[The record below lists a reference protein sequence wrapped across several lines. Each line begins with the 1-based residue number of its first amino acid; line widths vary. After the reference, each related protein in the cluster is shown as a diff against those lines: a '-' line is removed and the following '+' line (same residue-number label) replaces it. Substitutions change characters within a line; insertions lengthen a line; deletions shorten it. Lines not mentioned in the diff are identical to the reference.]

1 MAPGSR
7 FRLRSVKGAHGLI
20 DGSKRQQSGPRD
32 QARFPICFYL
42 SPPEVVSAGGDSLLT
57 VKLDDLDQRAVRKAL
72 AERKGG
78 LIEIV
83 GDTTKAASSRRA
95 ASRELELI
103 ASVLSRL
110 TTNRTR
116 PPKAPTH
123 CGKVQQDK
131 ERERTAQPSFK
142 PVTPDDGLRLFK
154 AFVRIPDP
162 AIREAVIEWVVR
174 KAENG

>member
-95 ASRELELI
+95 ASRELKLI

-110 TTNRTR
+110 TTSGTRQPELPMSCGDVQRREGWDRTGQLSLR
-116 PPKAPTH
+116 
-123 CGKVQQDK
+123 
-131 ERERTAQPSFK
+131 F
-142 PVTPDDGLRLFK
+142 VTPDEGLRLLK
-154 AFVRIPDP
+154 AFVRISDP
-162 AIREAVIEWVVR
+162 AIREAIIEWVVR